1 MCGKAGNISSEPQA
15 DDEFYFQ
22 WHITERC
29 NFYCSHCYQ
38 DLHNLSEELPL
49 SDLIETADKVQQ
61 ALKVWQRKG
70 HIAITGGEP
79 FLHPH
84 MFDIL
89 EYVEGIDEI
98 TRLSVLTNASL
109 IDKTAIQRL
118 HAISKLNFVQVS
130 LEGAT
135 PETNDGIRRKG
146 AFDLTIKAIRDLQ
159 EAGIAVRVM
168 ATIQRDNA
176 HEAVDIMR
184 LCQREKVS
192 RLSFERMVPI
202 GAGAKCGNDR
212 MLSPAEL
219 SRVMQDLLDNEDS
232 DSSLLLKARTL
243 WALLDLEGKS
253 LKGENNPIGAM
264 CSAGTDGLC
273 IMPNGNVLPC
283 RRLPI
288 VIGNIKTDSIFEI
301 WYKSPVLWELRKR
314 TEFKGKCGK
323 CELIPRCSGCRAIAY
338 AVTGDYLEEDPQCW
352 KIIEN

>member
-1 MCGKAGNISSEPQA
+1 MNTLPDELNIEN
-15 DDEFYFQ
+15 EFYFQ

-29 NFYCSHCYQ
+29 NFSCSHCYQ
-38 DLHNLSEELPL
+38 DPHKHSEELPL
-49 SDLIETADKVQQ
+49 SDLIETAKKIQH
-61 ALKVWQRKG
+61 ALATWQREG

-89 EYVEGIDEI
+89 EYLEGIDEV

-109 IDKTAIQRL
+109 IDKTTIQRL
-118 HAISKLNFVQVS
+118 LAISKLNFVQVS

-146 AFDLTIKAIRDLQ
+146 AFNLTIKAIRNLQ
-159 EAGIAVRVM
+159 EAGIPVRVM

-176 HEAVDIMR
+176 HEAVDILR
-184 LCQREKVS
+184 LCQREGVS
-192 RLSFERMVPI
+192 KLSFERMVPT

-212 MLSPAEL
+212 ILSPAEL
-219 SRVMQDLLDNEDS
+219 SHLMQELLDNENS
-232 DSSLLLKARTL
+232 NSSLLLKARTL
-243 WALLDLEGKS
+243 WALLDPEGKS
-253 LKGENNPIGAM
+253 LNGENNPIGAM

-273 IMPNGNVLPC
+273 IMPDGNVLPC

-288 VIGNIKTDSIFEI
+288 VIGNLKTDSIFEI

-314 TEFKGKCGK
+314 TEFKGKCGS

-338 AVTGDYLEEDPQCW
+338 AVTGDYLAEDPQCW
-352 KIIEN
+352 KINEN

>member
-1 MCGKAGNISSEPQA
+1 MNILPGELNFEN
-15 DDEFYFQ
+15 EFYFQ

-29 NFYCSHCYQ
+29 NFACSHCYQ
-38 DLHNLSEELPL
+38 DSNSISEEPPL
-49 SDLIETADKVQQ
+49 SDLIETAKKIQH
-61 ALKVWQRKG
+61 ALTTWQRQG

-79 FLHPH
+79 FLHPN

-89 EYVEGIDEI
+89 EYLEGIDEV

-109 IDKTAIQRL
+109 IDKTTIQQL
-118 HAISKLNFVQVS
+118 LAISKLNFVQVS

-146 AFDLTIKAIRDLQ
+146 AFNLTIKAIQNLQ
-159 EAGIAVRVM
+159 EAGIPIRVM

-176 HEAVDIMR
+176 HEAVDILR
-184 LCQREKVS
+184 LCQREGVS
-192 RLSFERMVPI
+192 RLSFERMVPT

-212 MLSPAEL
+212 ILSPAEL
-219 SRVMQDLLDNEDS
+219 SHLMQKLLDNENPN
-232 DSSLLLKARTL
+232 SSLLLKARTL
-243 WALLDLEGKS
+243 WALLDPEGRS
-253 LKGENNPIGAM
+253 LNEENNPIGAM

-273 IMPNGNVLPC
+273 IMPDRNVLPC

-288 VIGNIKTDSIFEI
+288 VIGNLKNDSIFEI

-314 TEFKGKCGK
+314 KEFKGKCGS

-338 AVTGDYLEEDPQCW
+338 AVTGDYLAEDPQCW
-352 KIIEN
+352 KINEN